1 MIAILLVVVVLVAW
15 SLHLMQEALDTR
27 EFSLM
32 LAGFLV
38 ATAAA
43 ALMAVYFLMGHYFVY
58 MNDMPQ
64 QAQCP
69 ESMESVM
76 TWVAE
81 MDAAIASGYPQ

>member
-43 ALMAVYFLMGHYFVY
+43 ALMAVYFLMSHYFVY

-64 QAQCP
+64 QAYGP
-69 ESMESVM
+69 ESMESIM

-81 MDAAIASGYPQ
+81 MDAAIASNYPQ

>member
-1 MIAILLVVVVLVAW
+1 MIAILLVVIGLVAW
-15 SLHLMQEALDTR
+15 SLHLMQEAVDTR

-43 ALMAVYFLMGHYFVY
+43 ALVAVYFLMSHYFVY

-64 QAQCP
+64 QAACP
-69 ESMESVM
+69 ESMETIM

-81 MDAAIASGYPQ
+81 MDEAIASNYPQ